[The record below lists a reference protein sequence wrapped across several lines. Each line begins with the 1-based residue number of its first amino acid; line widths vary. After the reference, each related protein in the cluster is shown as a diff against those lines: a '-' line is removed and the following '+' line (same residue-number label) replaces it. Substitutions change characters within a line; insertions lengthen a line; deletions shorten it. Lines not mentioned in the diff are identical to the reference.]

1 MNRWSRGCRMRPATD
16 QVGEASYKYPYIG
29 EVTLRRGLQFA
40 RIMTI
45 LTAVLGFRAYPA
57 RAQHAAS
64 PFGVSTSSLARAALP
79 QASAPHTATIG
90 AGVAGNR
97 QSFLASSRHNSPI
110 LASGSKLP
118 PTNHRRPG
126 KPVRATGF
134 YWIFDGG
141 AYWVPAEGDPAADQP
156 LVDQANVDQVS
167 GGQSVDSGQSGS
179 QGVSASMAQGPA
191 EPTQSAR
198 EDAAASQSVVQE
210 EASLPDE
217 GQFTLVLNDGSRIDA
232 VAFTHSNDTIVYI
245 TTDGGRRTIAANE
258 VDSDSTLRVN
268 QERGTPLQSPL

>member
-1 MNRWSRGCRMRPATD
+1 M
-16 QVGEASYKYPYIG
+16 
-29 EVTLRRGLQFA
+29 RRGLPFA
-40 RIMTI
+40 RIIAI

-64 PFGVSTSSLARAALP
+64 PFVVSTSSQARAASP
-79 QASAPHTATIG
+79 QVSAPHTVAIA

-118 PTNHRRPG
+118 STNHRRPG

-141 AYWVPAEGDPAADQP
+141 AYWVPAEGDPAVDQAP
-156 LVDQANVDQVS
+156 VDQANVDQVS

-179 QGVSASMAQGPA
+179 PGANASTARGPA
-191 EPTQSAR
+191 DPTTSAP
-198 EDAAASQSVVQE
+198 EDSAVSQSVVPE

-217 GQFTLVLNDGSRIDA
+217 GPFTLVLNDGSRIDA